1 MTIMDA
7 LILAVGAAGKNAG
20 FVVPE
25 LAKRGLA
32 VRGLVRDLKQRDV
45 VLGQGAAE
53 IAIGDLSDTR
63 SLEAALRNV
72 RSIFYIA
79 PAFIPNEAQIGVN
92 LVNAARAAGVRRFV
106 FSSVIHPTLSAL
118 MNHKAKAPVEEAVL
132 LSGMEYTFLQP
143 TMFYQNFA
151 RSWPEVLATGVLAQP
166 WCIAT
171 RFSRVDYRDVAEV
184 AAIALAEDRLTFGT
198 FELCAPGHLDRT
210 DVAALISEVLGRTI
224 RAGESA
230 PSEEAPAAMKAMFA
244 AYNTHGILGNPLVL
258 HAILGR
264 EPRTLRAYFEEIA
277 SLPPESN
284 YHRSIPFAS
293 LTTPSG
299 PGGTSHPS

>member
-1 MTIMDA
+1 MITMNSP
-7 LILAVGAAGKNAG
+7 ILAVGAAGKSAG
-20 FVVPE
+20 LVVPE
-25 LAKRGLA
+25 LAERGLK
-32 VRGLVRDLKQRDV
+32 VRGMVRDLKQSDAVLRRGAAEV
-45 VLGQGAAE
+45 VLG
-53 IAIGDLSDTR
+53 DLRDAR

-106 FSSVIHPTLSAL
+106 FSSVIHPTIGAL
-118 MNHKAKAPVEEAVL
+118 VNHKAKAPVEEPVL
-132 LSGMEYTFLQP
+132 LSGMEYTLLQP

-166 WCIAT
+166 WSIQT

-224 RAGESA
+224 RAGERA
-230 PSEEAPAAMKAMFA
+230 PSREAPPAMKAMFV
-244 AYNTHGILGNPLVL
+244 AYNTWHSG
-258 HAILGR
+258 
-264 EPRTLRAYFEEIA
+264 
-277 SLPPESN
+277 ESARVA
-284 YHRSIPFAS
+284 HHSRSR
-293 LTTPSG
+293 
-299 PGGTSHPS
+299 TSHAARLFRGACRAAACTQLGSQSFSHR